1 MILVL
6 EFPIDTS
13 EDDVKDIKIAV
24 WFDSV
29 PASEISQKLMTQAAV
44 DENSEEG
51 SDTAL
56 GHEYV
61 PGCTQQEHLVTSQLP
76 SALGGSEPVLHVFNE
91 PPTLLFFG
99 QLLPGAV
106 GHHAVVSNVDE
117 EHTNH

>member
-1 MILVL
+1 MILML

-13 EDDVKDIKIAV
+13 EDDVKDIKSAV

-44 DENSEEG
+44 EENSEEG

-76 SALGGSEPVLHVFNE
+76 SALGG
-91 PPTLLFFG
+91 FG
-99 QLLPGAV
+99 TCSPCVQRISYAPFLWTASSWCSRTP
-106 GHHAVVSNVDE
+106 HSCKQCR
-117 EHTNH
+117 